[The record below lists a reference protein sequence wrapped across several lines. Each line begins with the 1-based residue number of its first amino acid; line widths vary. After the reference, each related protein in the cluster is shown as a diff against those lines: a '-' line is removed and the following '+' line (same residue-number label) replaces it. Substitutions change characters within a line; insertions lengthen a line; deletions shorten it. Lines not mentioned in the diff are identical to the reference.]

1 MAALWTAGV
10 MQMETD
16 FFGMG
21 YVVLPEGLH
30 ISFHRATTFCS

>member
-21 YVVLPEGLH
+21 YVVLP
-30 ISFHRATTFCS
+30 